1 MYFVIITLNELQF
14 EAENRKM
21 KMTKPFYKVR
31 EFSNL
36 RELMDQSVQ
45 YHADRYAFEVKND
58 KGEHYFITYRDYR
71 NDIDALGT
79 ALFDMG
85 LKDVHMAVSGE
96 NCYEWC
102 LSYMSVVL
110 GGNVIAPI
118 DKELAADDIYS
129 IIEKADIKL
138 LFCDKK
144 LLRKLD
150 KEKLQGVILVS
161 FKNEEDEDGVLSLR
175 KLISK
180 GKALLA
186 EGKKEFLEVPLDP
199 EKMCTLL
206 FTSGTTGTSKGV
218 MLCQRNFCSDLRLA
232 LSVVKFKPE
241 DCGISMLPL
250 HHTYESIII
259 LFGAPYCGAKVTFCE
274 GFKYV
279 LRNMK
284 EFNPSIFVSV
294 PLILETV
301 HRKLMKAVRAKPH
314 GEFKFKLGSAICKT
328 AAKVGIDLKKVFF
341 KEIQDT
347 FGGAM
352 RLIICGAAPI
362 NPQILRD
369 FDAFGIQIIY
379 GYGLTECSP
388 LAIINNDRLHLAESI
403 GVPLP
408 EVEAKIINPDE
419 KGVGEICVRG
429 PMVMLGY
436 YQNEEATREVI
447 DEDGFF
453 HTGDLGRVDKKGRFY
468 ICGRSKNV
476 IVLDNGKNVF
486 PEELEYHLSLNHVI
500 SDCLVCGEKDK
511 KGKLAV
517 CAKILPDFEEIKEVL
532 GKDEVTETEV
542 EKIIKEAVEK
552 TNSELASFKRITNFS
567 VRKTPFIKT
576 TTAKIQRFRK
586 ENLSEE

>member
-1 MYFVIITLNELQF
+1 
-14 EAENRKM
+14 M
-21 KMTKPFYKVR
+21 KMTKPFYTVR
-31 EFSNL
+31 EFHNL
-36 RELMDQSVQ
+36 RELMDQSAQ
-45 YHADRYAFEVKND
+45 LYPDRYAFEVKND
-58 KGEHYFITYRDYR
+58 KGEHYFITYKDYR
-71 NDIDALGT
+71 NEINALGT

-85 LKDVHMAVSGE
+85 FKGGAHIAVSGE

-102 LSYMSVVL
+102 LSYLATVL
-110 GGNVIAPI
+110 GSNVIVPI
-118 DKELAADDIYS
+118 DKELSADDIYG
-129 IIEKADIKL
+129 IIEKAEVKL
-138 LFCDKK
+138 LFCDNKLLKK
-144 LLRKLD
+144 LDRERIKD
-150 KEKLQGVILVS
+150 VIIVNFRQKE
-161 FKNEEDEDGVLSLR
+161 DADGVLSLEKLVSKGR
-175 KLISK
+175 KLLS
-180 GKALLA
+180 A
-186 EGKKEFLEVPLDP
+186 GKKEFLEVPIDP

-218 MLCQRNFCSDLRLA
+218 MLCQRNFCSDVALA
-232 LSVVKFKPE
+232 MSVVKISPD

-250 HHTYESIII
+250 HHTYESTII
-259 LFGAPYCGAKVTFCE
+259 LFCAPYTGAKVTFCE

-284 EFNPSIFVSV
+284 EFSPSIFVSV

-301 HRKLMKAVRAKPH
+301 HRKLMKAVREKPH
-314 GEFKFKLGSAICKT
+314 GEFKFKLGSVICKA

-341 KEIQDT
+341 KEIQET

-362 NPQILRD
+362 NPQILKD
-369 FDAFGIQIIY
+369 FDAFGIQIIF

-388 LAIINNDRLHLAESI
+388 LVILNNDRLHLAESI

-453 HTGDLGRVDKKGRFY
+453 HTGDLGRVDSKGRFY

-476 IVLDNGKNVF
+476 IVTDNGKNIF

-500 SDCLVCGEKDK
+500 ADSLVYGEEDK

-517 CAKILPDFEEIKEVL
+517 SAKIFPDYAEVKEVL
-532 GKDEVTETEV
+532 GKDEVSDEEV
-542 EKIIKEAVEK
+542 EQVIKEAVDK
-552 TNSELASFKRITNFS
+552 TNSEVPSFKRITRFS
-567 VRKTPFIKT
+567 IRKTEFIKT
-576 TTAKIQRFRK
+576 TTSKIQRFKK
-586 ENLSEE
+586 ENLNDE